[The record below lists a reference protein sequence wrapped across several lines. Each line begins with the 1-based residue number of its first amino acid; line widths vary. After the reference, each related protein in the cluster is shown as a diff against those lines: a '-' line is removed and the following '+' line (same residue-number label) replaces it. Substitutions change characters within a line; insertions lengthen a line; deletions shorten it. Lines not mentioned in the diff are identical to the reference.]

1 VQRPYQLL
9 NLTPLLLIDDEA
21 TVRQVLRGML
31 EPLKLRIIEAAN
43 GIAGLSLFR
52 EIKPPIVITDIM
64 MPEMDGIETLRAIR
78 AIDPT
83 VKVIAMSAGGGSK
96 YPDPLALAR
105 ELGAAA
111 TLKKPVGLQE
121 LRAVVTHIIPEAADL
136 RR

>member
-1 VQRPYQLL
+1 
-9 NLTPLLLIDDEA
+9 
-21 TVRQVLRGML
+21 ML

-52 EIKPPIVITDIM
+52 ELRPRLVITDIM

-78 AIDPT
+78 SIDPQAS
-83 VKVIAMSAGGGSK
+83 VIAMSAGGGSK

-111 TLKKPVGLQE
+111 TLKKPVGLRE
-121 LRAVVTHIIPEAADL
+121 LRTAVVGVIPDAGLIAG
-136 RR
+136 